1 MADIVI
7 CEFLN
12 AAALQ
17 QIPGH
22 VTLLYDPTLLER
34 PDELRGELAKARALV
49 VRSYVEVTG
58 ELLDAGPHLE
68 VVGRIGVGLNNVD
81 LDACAARNITV
92 VNAPGS
98 NAISVGEYAVT
109 AAMMLLRAGAYQGNA
124 AVLDGSWPRGRMI
137 GSEVFGKRFGVIG
150 YGNTGRASV
159 QRAAALGMS
168 VMACDPYVPGDD
180 PAWQAV
186 ERADLDGVLRSC
198 DIVSLHVPLTDETRY
213 IINAAALAGMKQGAI
228 VINAARGGVV
238 DEAALAKAMRS
249 GHIAGAALD
258 VFETEPFEA
267 GEAGKFDGIENII
280 LTPHIAGVTHESN
293 KRTSFDVIR
302 NLVEALAV

>member
-7 CEFLN
+7 CEFLD

-17 QIPGH
+17 QIPGDM
-22 VTLLYDPTLLER
+22 TRLYDPTLLER
-34 PDELRGELAKARALV
+34 PDELRGELATARALV

-58 ELLDAGPHLE
+58 DLLDAGPHLE

-81 LDACAARNITV
+81 LEACAARGITV

-109 AAMMLLRAGAYQGNA
+109 AAIMLLRAGAFQGNA

-137 GSEVFGKRFGVIG
+137 GAEVSGKQFGVIG
-150 YGNTGRASV
+150 YGNTGRASAT
-159 QRAAALGMS
+159 RAAALGMS
-168 VMACDPYVPGDD
+168 VIACDPYVPDDD

-186 ERADLDGVLRSC
+186 ERADLDGVLRAC
-198 DIVSLHVPLTDETRY
+198 DIVSLHVPLTDETHY
-213 IINAAALAGMKQGAI
+213 IIDAGALKTMRQGA
-228 VINAARGGVV
+228 VLINAARGGVV
-238 DEAALAKAMRS
+238 DEAALADAMRA

-267 GEAGKFDGIENII
+267 GDAGKFDGIDNII
-280 LTPHIAGVTHESN
+280 LTPHIAGVTHEAN
-293 KRTSFDVIR
+293 RRTSFDVIA
-302 NLVEALAV
+302 NLVEALAG